1 MNNKKKRSK
10 SALETNHVM
19 QNKLH
24 PFFVNSS
31 ISALIAS
38 TCNSSFS
45 LALRS
50 VKSKITF
57 VSPKYSTSTSS
68 KTHSTICSMSLPPK
82 KKKKIVNSHG
92 AMETARLSV
101 NKFIRRPSGILGF
114 FQAGRKSCARYTN
127 ILIPFSRGT
136 RLKNTELAHLYALTH
151 ASSGIQSPIMDR
163 AKRNVFLV
171 SRNGSIVPRIVTE
184 ANTVSF
190 KA

>member
-1 MNNKKKRSK
+1 M
-10 SALETNHVM
+10 ETNHTM
-19 QNKLH
+19 QNKLR
-24 PFFVNSS
+24 PFFVNIS
-31 ISALIAS
+31 ISALIVSA
-38 TCNSSFS
+38 CNSSFS

-50 VKSKITF
+50 VKSKITSVF
-57 VSPKYSTSTSS
+57 PKYSTSTSS
-68 KTHSTICSMSLPPK
+68 KTHSTICSVPLPPK
-82 KKKKIVNSHG
+82 KKKKEMIVNSHG

-136 RLKNTELAHLYALTH
+136 RLKNTELAHLYAHTH

>member
-1 MNNKKKRSK
+1 M
-10 SALETNHVM
+10 
-19 QNKLH
+19 
-24 PFFVNSS
+24 
-31 ISALIAS
+31 
-38 TCNSSFS
+38 
-45 LALRS
+45 
-50 VKSKITF
+50 
-57 VSPKYSTSTSS
+57 
-68 KTHSTICSMSLPPK
+68 
-82 KKKKIVNSHG
+82 IVNSHG

-136 RLKNTELAHLYALTH
+136 RLKNTELAHLYAHTH

>member
-1 MNNKKKRSK
+1 
-10 SALETNHVM
+10 M

-38 TCNSSFS
+38 ACNSSFS
-45 LALRS
+45 LALRN

-68 KTHSTICSMSLPPK
+68 KTHSTICSMSLPQK
-82 KKKKIVNSHG
+82 KKKKKKMIVNSHG